1 MLQGRTAGAGR
12 NGLPE
17 LKPYVYRGSDK
28 DRNPETA
35 HLPGPPV
42 RVRPPG
48 WREQA
53 NARARAKRAA
63 DPEWRAREAARHRA
77 WRERQAVT

>member
-1 MLQGRTAGAGR
+1 MLQGRMAGSGR

-17 LKPYVYRGSDK
+17 LKPYIYRGADK
-28 DRNPETA
+28 DDLTP
-35 HLPGPPV
+35 HLHGPPV

-77 WRERQAVT
+77 WRERQGI